1 MTGSEEERQAS
12 QAAIEAEARLHT
24 ADYVEARGILLPATE
39 YLNKAVEAAQA
50 QNMLTGD
57 LLATTAEA
65 YMSLGNVSYTRINEQ
80 YFHQAISY
88 LRMATNVPGYSLSPH
103 LQQSV
108 SLYVYVRGTGAD
120 YIADISMTTAD

>member
-1 MTGSEEERQAS
+1 
-12 QAAIEAEARLHT
+12 
-24 ADYVEARGILLPATE
+24 
-39 YLNKAVEAAQA
+39 
-50 QNMLTGD
+50 MLTGD

-103 LQQSV
+103 LQ
-108 SLYVYVRGTGAD
+108 
-120 YIADISMTTAD
+120 

>member
-1 MTGSEEERQAS
+1 
-12 QAAIEAEARLHT
+12 
-24 ADYVEARGILLPATE
+24 
-39 YLNKAVEAAQA
+39 
-50 QNMLTGD
+50 MLTGD